1 MAMGPLKRLRSVKE
15 RGHDATNSM
24 TRHREGKMKIMKK
37 TMRLVSL
44 LGAMIAVVGLVR
56 PALTAEPV
64 QITYGYHPY
73 WTGAWYG
80 VILKKKELWKKYLPP
95 GSTVRFEP
103 HLTGPPMI
111 NAMLADKMQIGTM
124 GDMPSLVLTTKQ
136 KIADVRLV
144 SVTMFSNGQTCNKF
158 LVGKNA
164 PQFNDY
170 NDAMKWMS
178 GKPFAYHKGT
188 CANRATESL
197 IAKGVFKPSEILVM
211 PIEVIASNFEAGKLA
226 AGIMWEPHARRQ
238 VELGNAR
245 YAATGAPWHEM
256 DANFTSMRQDFIEKH
271 PEAALGWL
279 KAEIEAL
286 QFLIS
291 NPQESVKTIASELT
305 GYDEKTV
312 WAALYEA
319 NPASV
324 GGDPVNYVAKLTFDN
339 DIMGLMKTGYSFLH
353 SIKVIESPEMPAN
366 AINPEPLKQA
376 MKEMGVSAPLGEIRG
391 QPRTAFQK

>member
-1 MAMGPLKRLRSVKE
+1 VGSRREEKNMTKMA
-15 RGHDATNSM
+15 
-24 TRHREGKMKIMKK
+24 
-37 TMRLVSL
+37 RLVGA
-44 LGAMIAVVGLVR
+44 LGTMLTVAAFAR
-56 PALTAEPV
+56 PALAAEPV

-80 VILKKKELWKKYLPP
+80 VIVKNKELWKKYLPP
-95 GSTVRFEP
+95 GSTVKFEP

-124 GDMPSLVLTTKQ
+124 GDMPSLVLSTKQ

-158 LVGKNA
+158 LVGKSA
-164 PQFNDY
+164 PQFSDY
-170 NDAMKWMS
+170 NEAMNWMS

-245 YAATGAPWHEM
+245 YVATGAPWHEL
-256 DANFTSMRQDFIEKH
+256 DANFTSMRQDFIEKN
-271 PEAALGWL
+271 PEAAVGWL
-279 KAEIEAL
+279 KAEIEGI
-286 QFLIS
+286 QFLIN
-291 NPQESVKTIASELT
+291 NPRESVKIIAGEVT

-319 NPASV
+319 NPPSI
-324 GGDPVNYVAKLTFDN
+324 GGDPVNYVAKLAFD
-339 DIMGLMKTGYSFLH
+339 DDVMGLMTTGYRFLH
-353 SIKVIESPEMPAN
+353 SIKVIESPTMPEN
-366 AINPEPLKQA
+366 AINPEPLKRA
-376 MKEMGVSAPLGEIRG
+376 MRELGVTAPLGEIRG
-391 QPRTAFQK
+391 QPRTAFQP

>member
-136 KIADVRLV
+136 
-144 SVTMFSNGQTCNKF
+144 
-158 LVGKNA
+158 
-164 PQFNDY
+164 
-170 NDAMKWMS
+170 
-178 GKPFAYHKGT
+178 
-188 CANRATESL
+188 
-197 IAKGVFKPSEILVM
+197 
-211 PIEVIASNFEAGKLA
+211 
-226 AGIMWEPHARRQ
+226 
-238 VELGNAR
+238 
-245 YAATGAPWHEM
+245 
-256 DANFTSMRQDFIEKH
+256 
-271 PEAALGWL
+271 
-279 KAEIEAL
+279 
-286 QFLIS
+286 
-291 NPQESVKTIASELT
+291 
-305 GYDEKTV
+305 
-312 WAALYEA
+312 
-319 NPASV
+319 
-324 GGDPVNYVAKLTFDN
+324 
-339 DIMGLMKTGYSFLH
+339 
-353 SIKVIESPEMPAN
+353 
-366 AINPEPLKQA
+366 
-376 MKEMGVSAPLGEIRG
+376 
-391 QPRTAFQK
+391 